1 MRSAELE
8 GRESRRTLCMH
19 LSAYLSVENEKS
31 NEILQLQMPG
41 KAAEDKKKNN
51 HKVEEG
57 KTNIGVYLRDCLISV
72 GTGGGG
78 RGHLV

>member
-31 NEILQLQMPG
+31 NEILQLQIPE
-41 KAAEDKKKNN
+41 KAAEDKKK
-51 HKVEEG
+51 KQ
-57 KTNIGVYLRDCLISV
+57 SQ
-72 GTGGGG
+72 GG
-78 RGHLV
+78 RRENQYWCVST